1 MAELA
6 PAQAVPERGRVH
18 RLRCT
23 QVSRRAML
31 QRCSSQHRM
40 IDRVRSW
47 ALVSALS
54 ACALA
59 AGAQSQVAQGGPGQ
73 AQATHRAA
81 PSLTAAQQAEFAHA
95 QTAVGKILAGAEFQ
109 RPEPTL
115 WDRAKARVISAIVR
129 IFLGIDRVTTQA
141 PWVGRALEWLLFL
154 AAATGLLVWVM
165 RTVQRQRLR
174 VALGDEPGKQT
185 AWARETED
193 WRRQAEQEAAKG
205 AWREAI
211 HAIYWAAIVHL
222 ERRRAWRHNPSRT
235 PREYVRLLKAGS
247 AEQREL
253 RGLTTAL
260 EQSWYGQREANA
272 EEFSAAKESFDR
284 LADAGGEA

>member
-1 MAELA
+1 
-6 PAQAVPERGRVH
+6 
-18 RLRCT
+18 
-23 QVSRRAML
+23 
-31 QRCSSQHRM
+31 M

-47 ALVSALS
+47 VLVSALGV
-54 ACALA
+54 CAFA
-59 AGAQSQVAQGGPGQ
+59 AGARARAAQGPHVGSAAP
-73 AQATHRAA
+73 RLVNA
-81 PSLTAAQQAEFAHA
+81 PSLTTAQQTEFAHA
-95 QTAVGKILAGAEFQ
+95 QTAVRKILAGAEFQ

-115 WDRAKARVISAIVR
+115 WDRAKAWIVNAILR
-129 IFLGIDRVTTQA
+129 IFLGIDRVTTQS

-154 AAATGLLVWVM
+154 AVTAGLLVWVM

-174 VALGDEPGKQT
+174 VALGGEPAKST
-185 AWARETED
+185 TLARETED

-211 HAIYWAAIVHL
+211 HALYWAAIVHL

-253 RGLTTAL
+253 RGLTSTL

>member
-1 MAELA
+1 
-6 PAQAVPERGRVH
+6 
-18 RLRCT
+18 
-23 QVSRRAML
+23 ML
-31 QRCSSQHRM
+31 QRCNERHRL

-47 ALVSALS
+47 ALACALS
-54 ACALA
+54 ACGFAVA
-59 AGAQSQVAQGGPGQ
+59 AQTRAAQGPHLEVGTRHGSSV
-73 AQATHRAA
+73 
-81 PSLTAAQQAEFAHA
+81 PSSTAAEQAEFARA

-115 WDRAKARVISAIVR
+115 WDRAKAWIVSAIIR

-154 AAATGLLVWVM
+154 AAAAGLLVWVM

-174 VALGDEPGKQT
+174 VALGDEPAKQA
-185 AWARETED
+185 AWARQTED
-193 WRRQAEQEAAKG
+193 WRSQAEQEAARG

-211 HAIYWAAIVHL
+211 HALYWAAIVHL

-253 RGLTTAL
+253 RGLTSAL

>member
-1 MAELA
+1 M
-6 PAQAVPERGRVH
+6 
-18 RLRCT
+18 
-23 QVSRRAML
+23 
-31 QRCSSQHRM
+31 
-40 IDRVRSW
+40 
-47 ALVSALS
+47 
-54 ACALA
+54 
-59 AGAQSQVAQGGPGQ
+59 
-73 AQATHRAA
+73 
-81 PSLTAAQQAEFAHA
+81 
-95 QTAVGKILAGAEFQ
+95 
-109 RPEPTL
+109 
-115 WDRAKARVISAIVR
+115 WDRAKAWIVSAIIR

-154 AAATGLLVWVM
+154 AAAAGLLVWVM

-174 VALGDEPGKQT
+174 VALGDEPVKQS
-185 AWARETED
+185 AWVRETED
-193 WRRQAEQEAAKG
+193 WRRQAEREAARG

-211 HAIYWAAIVHL
+211 HALYWAAIVHL

-253 RGLTTAL
+253 RGLTSAL